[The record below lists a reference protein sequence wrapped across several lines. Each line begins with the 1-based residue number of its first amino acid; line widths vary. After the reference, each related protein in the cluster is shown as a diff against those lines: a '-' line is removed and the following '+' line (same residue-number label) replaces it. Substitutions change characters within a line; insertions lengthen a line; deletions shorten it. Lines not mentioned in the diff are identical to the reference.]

1 LSVIPKDK
9 KRHYCDGR
17 LVNTAIGTFM
27 SHFLGNPV
35 LHYKPQLHPAS
46 VGALFGALE
55 QSEDQQVLARLNL
68 KLQEQCGEEFSLQF
82 FSGAQLEHIPQSTL
96 LSLAQC
102 YAEVFNES
110 WGEDWTIESALEEIR
125 RCINSDPAYTSVMS
139 LLFREERVVGFS
151 WGFLM
156 DTDSLTETSAPFS
169 CSELKRHES
178 VEVAR
183 YWLTNVS
190 KKNRL
195 LSIRELGVIKE
206 YRLDKAPFLTLPL
219 FEKAK
224 SVDCQVVFFRTK
236 ISSKAFK
243 WSLGVGF
250 VPLQL
255 FMVDGLLL
263 MKGSVKYAMSLLY
276 SSFEQATK
284 RKSQAEIIGN
294 IRRYMCE

>member
-1 LSVIPKDK
+1 
-9 KRHYCDGR
+9 
-17 LVNTAIGTFM
+17 M

-35 LHYKPQLHPAS
+35 LQYKPQIHPAS
-46 VGALFGALE
+46 IGALFGVME
-55 QSEDQQVLARLNL
+55 QGEDQVVLAKLNL
-68 KLQEQCGEEFSLQF
+68 KLQEQCGEEFYLQF
-82 FSGAQLEHIPQSTL
+82 FSGQQLENIPHSTL
-96 LSLAQC
+96 ISLAQC

-110 WGEDWTIESALEEIR
+110 WGENWTIESALEEIR
-125 RCINSDPAYTSVMS
+125 RCINCDPVYTPVMS

-156 DTDSLTETSAPFS
+156 DTESLTETSAPFS

-178 VEVAR
+178 VQVAR

-206 YRLDKAPFLTLPL
+206 YRQDKTPFLTLPI

-224 SVDCQVVFFRTK
+224 SVDCQVAFFRTK

-276 SSFEQATK
+276 GSIEETKK
-284 RKSQAEIIGN
+284 RKSQVEIIGN
-294 IRRYMCE
+294 IRRYLCE

>member
-1 LSVIPKDK
+1 
-9 KRHYCDGR
+9 
-17 LVNTAIGTFM
+17 M

-46 VGALFGALE
+46 VGALFGVLE
-55 QSEDQQVLARLNL
+55 QSEDELILSRLNL
-68 KLQEQCGEEFSLQF
+68 KLREQCGNEFSLQF
-82 FSGAQLEHIPQSTL
+82 FSGEQLENIPHATL
-96 LSLAQC
+96 ISLAQC

-110 WGEDWTIESALEEIR
+110 WGENWTIESALEEIR
-125 RCINSDPAYTSVMS
+125 RCINCDPAYTPVMS
-139 LLFREERVVGFS
+139 LLLREERVVGFS

-156 DTDSLTETSAPFS
+156 DTESLTDTSAPFS

-178 VEVAR
+178 VQIAR

-206 YRLDKAPFLTLPL
+206 YRQDKTPFLTLPI

-224 SVDCQVVFFRTK
+224 SVDCQVAFFRTK

-263 MKGSVKYAMSLLY
+263 MKGSVKYAMGLLY
-276 SSFEQATK
+276 GSIEDSKK
-284 RKSQAEIIGN
+284 RKSQVEIISN
-294 IRRYMCE
+294 IRRYLCE

>member
-1 LSVIPKDK
+1 
-9 KRHYCDGR
+9 
-17 LVNTAIGTFM
+17 M

-35 LHYKPQLHPAS
+35 LHYQPQIHPS
-46 VGALFGALE
+46 SIGALFGAME
-55 QSEDQQVLARLNL
+55 QGEDQTILGKLNL
-68 KLQEQCGEEFSLQF
+68 KLHEQCGEEFSLQF
-82 FSGAQLEHIPQSTL
+82 FSGEQLEHIPYATL
-96 LSLAQC
+96 LNLAQC

-110 WGEDWTIESALEEIR
+110 WGEAWTIESALEEIR
-125 RCINSDPAYTSVMS
+125 RCINCDPAYTPVMS

-156 DTDSLTETSAPFS
+156 STESLTETSAPFS

-178 VEVAR
+178 VQVAR

-190 KKNRL
+190 KQARL

-206 YRLDKAPFLTLPL
+206 FRQDKTPFLTLPI

-224 SVDCQVVFFRTK
+224 AVNCQVAFFRTK

-276 SSFEQATK
+276 GSIEETKK
-284 RKSQAEIIGN
+284 RKSQVEIIGN
-294 IRRYMCE
+294 IRRYLCE